1 MSPSNLEGI
10 TLGKYR
16 ILEPLGRGGMAQ
28 VYKAYHPQLDRYM
41 AVKIL
46 RSDLVESEEFLARF
60 RHEAHAVS
68 GLRHANIVQVF
79 DFDMQDDYYYMVMEL
94 LEGDTLRSLLNN
106 YRVRKQRMPLAE
118 IVRITKDVLSGLSYA
133 HGEGIIHRDIKP
145 ANIML
150 TKKGQAVLTDF
161 GIAQIV
167 GSTQHTVSGALMG
180 TLNYMAPEQG
190 LKGECDTRSDIYSLG
205 IVLYEML
212 TGYTPFDADTPLAI
226 LMKHLNDPLPLPT
239 QVDPT
244 LPLALEMIVLKA
256 LAKDPD
262 DRFQSADEMRKA
274 LENVEQNLSTDT
286 RPNVPPPGG
295 FSQQAVFS
303 GTSRKQITDHRFAD
317 ADTDAGIKPL
327 TNKPA
332 PRFDPEVDSPL
343 EGLFTTLTVSL
354 SKIPVFRISPVTAVF
369 GGIALYIFVNFVVVM
384 VDALS
389 SQDVMARAWP
399 VEIFLFASFLALIG
413 WGTQKWG
420 VMIPSGIVFGTG
432 IILTYCSLTGRWGD
446 WAFLW
451 VAELFFIWLSIFLP
465 VRIGQIPNAGPV
477 WARVFGVAVPVVSL
491 FLISI
496 IIFLSFVIASVS
508 PLFSQTGGLL

>member
-16 ILEPLGRGGMAQ
+16 VLEPLGRGGMAQ

-94 LEGDTLRSLLNN
+94 LEGNTLRALLND
-106 YRVRKQRMPLAE
+106 YRVRKQRMPLTE
-118 IVRITKDVLSGLSYA
+118 IVRILKDILSGLSYA

-190 LKGECDTRSDIYSLG
+190 LKGECDTRSDIYALG

-239 QVDPT
+239 QIDPA
-244 LPLALEMIVLKA
+244 LPVALEMIVLKA

-262 DRFQSADEMRKA
+262 DRFQSAEEMRKA
-274 LENVEQNLSTDT
+274 IENIEQNLSMDT

-303 GTSRKQITDHRFAD
+303 GTSRKQISDHRFAD
-317 ADTDAGIKPL
+317 ADTDAGIKPMGNA
-327 TNKPA
+327 TQFA
-332 PRFDPEVDSPL
+332 PEVDSPFDS
-343 EGLFTTLTVSL
+343 LFTTLTTSL
-354 SKIPVFRISPVTAVF
+354 SRIPVFRISPASAVF
-369 GGIALYIFVNFVVVM
+369 SGIALYIFVNFVIVM

-399 VEIFLFASFLALIG
+399 IEVFLFASFLALIG

-420 VMIPSGIVFGTG
+420 LMIPSGIVFGTG
-432 IILTYCSLTGRWGD
+432 IILAYCSLTGRWGD

-451 VAELFFIWLSIFLP
+451 VAELLFIWLSIFIP
-465 VRIGQIPNAGPV
+465 VRVGQTPNAGPV
-477 WARVFGVAVPVVSL
+477 WARVFGAAMPIVSL
-491 FLISI
+491 FCI
-496 IIFLSFVIASVS
+496 IMIIVLAFLVASLS
-508 PLFSQTGGLL
+508 PLFSQIGGLL

>member
-28 VYKAYHPQLDRYM
+28 VYKAYHPQLDRHV

-46 RSDLVESEEFLARF
+46 RSDLVESNEFLARF

-94 LEGDTLRSLLNN
+94 LEGDTLRTLLNN
-106 YRVRKQRMPLAE
+106 YRVRNQRVPLAE
-118 IVRITKDVLSGLSYA
+118 SVRILKDILSGLSYA
-133 HGEGIIHRDIKP
+133 HAEGIIHRDIKP

-150 TKKGQAVLTDF
+150 TKKEQAVLTDF

-167 GSTQHTVSGALMG
+167 GNTQHTSSGALMG

-190 LKGECDTRSDIYSLG
+190 FKGICDSRSDIYSLG

-244 LPLALEMIVLKA
+244 LPHSLETIVLKA

-262 DRFQSADEMRKA
+262 DRFQSAEEMSKA
-274 LENVEQNLSTDT
+274 LENIEKDLSREE
-286 RPNVPPPGG
+286 RPPVLPPGG

-303 GTSRKQITDHRFAD
+303 GTARRQITDHRFAD
-317 ADTDAGIKPL
+317 ADTDAGIKPIASAPSSEVQVDLHLEKLLYKL
-327 TNKPA
+327 TT
-332 PRFDPEVDSPL
+332 SL
-343 EGLFTTLTVSL
+343 EKLPHV
-354 SKIPVFRISPVTAVF
+354 RISPVSAVF
-369 GGIALYIFVNFVVVM
+369 GGIGLFLVVNFVVVT
-384 VDALS
+384 LS
-389 SQDVMARAWP
+389 VLTRGNIIAHAWP
-399 VEIFLFASFLALIG
+399 VEIFLVASFLAIIG
-413 WGTQKWG
+413 WGIQRCEL
-420 VMIPSGIVFGTG
+420 MIPSGIVFGNAL
-432 IILTYCSLTGRWGD
+432 ILAYCSLSGRWGD
-446 WAFLW
+446 WVFLW
-451 VAELFFIWLSIFLP
+451 MVELIFVWLSIFIP
-465 VRIGQIPNAGPV
+465 VQIRRIPKAGPV
-477 WARVFGVAVPVVSL
+477 WARIFGPAMTVLSLFCISVSL
-491 FLISI
+491 SLAFMVASINQFIS
-496 IIFLSFVIASVS
+496 
-508 PLFSQTGGLL
+508 

>member
-94 LEGDTLRSLLNN
+94 LEGNTLRALLND
-106 YRVRKQRMPLAE
+106 YRVRKQRMPLTE
-118 IVRITKDVLSGLSYA
+118 IVRILKDILSGLSYA

-239 QVDPT
+239 QVDPA
-244 LPLALEMIVLKA
+244 LPLTLEAIVLKA
-256 LAKDPD
+256 LAKDPN
-262 DRFQSADEMRKA
+262 DRFQSADEMRGA
-274 LENVEQNLSTDT
+274 IESAEQNLSTET
-286 RPNVPPPGG
+286 RSNVPPPGG

-303 GTSRKQITDHRFAD
+303 GTSRKQISDHRFAD
-317 ADTDAGIKPL
+317 ADTDAGIKPMGSA
-327 TNKPA
+327 TQFA
-332 PRFDPEVDSPL
+332 PEVDSPL
-343 EGLFTTLTVSL
+343 EGLVTTLTASL
-354 SKIPVFRISPVTAVF
+354 SKIPIFRISPASAVF
-369 GGIALYIFVNFVVVM
+369 GGIALYIFVNFIVVM
-384 VDALS
+384 ADALS
-389 SQDVMARAWP
+389 SQDVMARAWS

-420 VMIPSGIVFGTG
+420 LMIPSGIIFGTG
-432 IILTYCSLTGRWGD
+432 IILAYCSLTGRWGD

-451 VAELFFIWLSIFLP
+451 VAELLFIWLSIFIP
-465 VRIGQIPNAGPV
+465 VRVGQTPNAGPV
-477 WARVFGVAVPVVSL
+477 WARVFGVAMPIVSL
-491 FLISI
+491 FCI
-496 IIFLSFVIASVS
+496 IVIIVLAFLVASLS
-508 PLFSQTGGLL
+508 PLFSQIGGLL

>member
-94 LEGDTLRSLLNN
+94 LEGDTLRALLNN
-106 YRVRKQRMPLAE
+106 YRVQKQRIPLAE
-118 IVRITKDVLSGLSYA
+118 IAHILKDILSGLSYA

-161 GIAQIV
+161 GIAQII

-190 LKGECDTRSDIYSLG
+190 LKGECDSRSDIYSLG

-239 QVDPT
+239 QIDPA
-244 LPLALEMIVLKA
+244 LPIALEMIVLKA
-256 LAKDPD
+256 LEKDPD
-262 DRFQSADEMRKA
+262 DRFQSAEEMRKA
-274 LENVEQNLSTDT
+274 LENVEQNLSTDA

-317 ADTDAGIKPL
+317 ADTDAGIKPMGNA
-327 TNKPA
+327 TKFA
-332 PRFDPEVDSPL
+332 PEVDSPFDS
-343 EGLFTTLTVSL
+343 LFTTLTTSL
-354 SKIPVFRISPVTAVF
+354 SRIPVFRISPASAVF
-369 GGIALYIFVNFVVVM
+369 SGIALYIFVNFVIVM

-399 VEIFLFASFLALIG
+399 IEVFLFASFLALIG
-413 WGTQKWG
+413 WGTLKWG
-420 VMIPSGIVFGTG
+420 LMIPSGIVFGTG
-432 IILTYCSLTGRWGD
+432 IILAYCSLTGRWGD

-451 VAELFFIWLSIFLP
+451 VAELLFIWLSIFIP
-465 VRIGQIPNAGPV
+465 VRVGQTPNAGPV
-477 WARVFGVAVPVVSL
+477 WARVFGAAMPIVSL
-491 FLISI
+491 LCISV
-496 IIFLSFVIASVS
+496 IIFLSFIVASLS
-508 PLFSQTGGLL
+508 PLFSQIGGLL

>member
-41 AVKIL
+41 AIKIL
-46 RSDLVESEEFLARF
+46 RSDLVENDEFLTRF

-94 LEGDTLRSLLNN
+94 LEGDTLRALLND
-106 YRVRKQRMPLAE
+106 YRVRNQRMPLAE
-118 IVRITKDVLSGLSYA
+118 IVRIIKDVLSGLSYA
-133 HGEGIIHRDIKP
+133 HAEGIIHRDIKP

-150 TKKGQAVLTDF
+150 NKKGQAVLTDF
-161 GIAQIV
+161 GIAQII

-190 LKGECDTRSDIYSLG
+190 LKGECDNRSDIYSLG

-239 QVDPT
+239 QVDPA
-244 LPLALEMIVLKA
+244 LPIALEMIVLKA

-262 DRFQSADEMRKA
+262 DRFQSADEMSKA
-274 LENVEQNLSTDT
+274 LENARDNLSMDE
-286 RPNVPPPGG
+286 RPTVLPPGG

-317 ADTDAGIKPL
+317 ADTDMEIKPIGNASSSDL
-327 TNKPA
+327 EP
-332 PRFDPEVDSPL
+332 DS
-343 EGLFTTLTVSL
+343 
-354 SKIPVFRISPVTAVF
+354 VFRLRFYP
-369 GGIALYIFVNFVVVM
+369 
-384 VDALS
+384 
-389 SQDVMARAWP
+389 R
-399 VEIFLFASFLALIG
+399 
-413 WGTQKWG
+413 
-420 VMIPSGIVFGTG
+420 
-432 IILTYCSLTGRWGD
+432 
-446 WAFLW
+446 
-451 VAELFFIWLSIFLP
+451 
-465 VRIGQIPNAGPV
+465 
-477 WARVFGVAVPVVSL
+477 
-491 FLISI
+491 
-496 IIFLSFVIASVS
+496 
-508 PLFSQTGGLL
+508 

>member
-1 MSPSNLEGI
+1 MSPSNLEGM

-41 AVKIL
+41 AIKIL
-46 RSDLVESEEFLARF
+46 RSDLVESSEFLARF

-94 LEGDTLRSLLNN
+94 LEGDTLRTLLNN
-106 YRVRKQRMPLAE
+106 YRIRNQRMPLTE
-118 IVRITKDVLSGLSYA
+118 TVRIMKDVLNGLSYA
-133 HGEGIIHRDIKP
+133 HTEGIIHRDLKP

-167 GSTQHTVSGALMG
+167 GNTQHTVSGALMG

-190 LKGECDTRSDIYSLG
+190 FEGKCDSRSDIYSLG

-239 QVDPT
+239 QVDPA
-244 LPLALEMIVLKA
+244 LPRSLEAIVLKA

-262 DRFQSADEMRKA
+262 DRFQSAEEMSKA
-274 LENVEQNLSTDT
+274 LEGIDKDLSREE
-286 RPNVPPPGG
+286 RPMVLPPGG
-295 FSQQAVFS
+295 FPQQAVLS
-303 GTSRKQITDHRFAD
+303 GTARKQITDHRFAD
-317 ADTDAGIKPL
+317 ADTDAGIKPIGSTPTSEIQVDLHLERFIHKL
-327 TNKPA
+327 TN
-332 PRFDPEVDSPL
+332 SL
-343 EGLFTTLTVSL
+343 EKF
-354 SKIPVFRISPVTAVF
+354 PVVRMSPVSAVF
-369 GGIALYIFVNFVVVM
+369 GGIALYIIINFVIVM
-384 VDALS
+384 LTVIS
-389 SQDVMARAWP
+389 RQNIIGYAWP
-399 VEIFLFASFLALIG
+399 VEVFLFASFLAMIG

-420 VMIPSGIVFGTG
+420 LMIPSGIVFGTAL
-432 IILTYCSLTGRWGD
+432 ILTYCQLTGRWED
-446 WAFLW
+446 CAFLW
-451 VAELFFIWLSIFLP
+451 MAELFFIWLSIFIP
-465 VRIGQIPNAGPV
+465 VQIGQIPNAGPV
-477 WARVFGVAVPVVSL
+477 WARNFGPAMTILCL
-491 FLISI
+491 FCISI
-496 IIFLSFVIASVS
+496 TLFLSFMVASINQFIS
-508 PLFSQTGGLL
+508 

>member
-1 MSPSNLEGI
+1 M

-28 VYKAYHPQLDRYM
+28 VYKAYHPPLDRYV

-46 RSDLVESEEFLARF
+46 RSDLVESSEFLARF
-60 RHEAHAVS
+60 RSEAHAVS

-94 LEGDTLRSLLNN
+94 LEGDTLRTLLNN
-106 YRVRKQRMPLAE
+106 YRVRNQRMPL
-118 IVRITKDVLSGLSYA
+118 IQVVSILKDALSGLAYA
-133 HGEGIIHRDIKP
+133 HAEGIIHRDLKP

-150 TKKGQAVLTDF
+150 TKKGQAVLSDF

-190 LKGECDTRSDIYSLG
+190 FAGTCDRRSDIYSLG

-239 QVDPT
+239 QVDPE
-244 LPLALEMIVLKA
+244 LPPSFEAIVLKA

-262 DRFQSADEMRKA
+262 DRFQSAEEMSRA
-274 LENVEQNLSTDT
+274 LEGIEKDLSAEERHT
-286 RPNVPPPGG
+286 VLPPGG

-317 ADTDAGIKPL
+317 ADTDTGIKPIGSAPTSEVQIDLHLERSLHKL
-327 TNKPA
+327 TT
-332 PRFDPEVDSPL
+332 SL
-343 EGLFTTLTVSL
+343 EGLPFV
-354 SKIPVFRISPVTAVF
+354 RISVVSGVF
-369 GGIALYIFVNFVVVM
+369 GGIGLFLIVNFLIFM
-384 VDALS
+384 FSAISNQNL
-389 SQDVMARAWP
+389 MAYAWTAE
-399 VEIFLFASFLALIG
+399 VFLVASFLAIIG
-413 WGTQKWG
+413 WATEKWA
-420 VMIPSGIVFGTG
+420 VMIPSGIIFGTAL
-432 IILTYCSLTGRWGD
+432 ILAYCALTGRWGD
-446 WAFLW
+446 WTFLW
-451 VAELFFIWLSIFLP
+451 VVELFVIWISIFIP
-465 VRIGQIPNAGPV
+465 IQVSRIPEAGPV
-477 WARVFGVAVPVVSL
+477 WTRIFGPAMTLLSLLCISFNL
-491 FLISI
+491 FLAFMVASINQFISW
-496 IIFLSFVIASVS
+496 F
-508 PLFSQTGGLL
+508 GGLS

>member
-28 VYKAYHPQLDRYM
+28 VYKAYHPQLDRYV

-46 RSDLVESEEFLARF
+46 RSDLVESNEFLARF
-60 RHEAHAVS
+60 RSEAHAVS

-94 LEGDTLRSLLNN
+94 LEGDTLRTLLNN
-106 YRVRKQRMPLAE
+106 YRVRNQRMPLTE
-118 IVRITKDVLSGLSYA
+118 IVRILKDVLSGLSYA
-133 HGEGIIHRDIKP
+133 HAEEIIHRDLKP

-167 GSTQHTVSGALMG
+167 GNTQHTVSGALMG

-190 LKGECDTRSDIYSLG
+190 LKGICDSRSDIYSLG

-239 QVDPT
+239 QVDPA
-244 LPLALEMIVLKA
+244 LPSSLEMIVLKA

-262 DRFQSADEMRKA
+262 DRFQSADEMSSA
-274 LENVEQNLSTDT
+274 LESVEKNLSVEE
-286 RPNVPPPGG
+286 RPTVLPPGG
-295 FSQQAVFS
+295 FPQQAVFS
-303 GTSRKQITDHRFAD
+303 GTARRQITDHRFAD
-317 ADTDAGIKPL
+317 ADTDAGIKPIGEAPSSEVHIDLHLDKHLYKL
-327 TNKPA
+327 TT
-332 PRFDPEVDSPL
+332 SL
-343 EGLFTTLTVSL
+343 EKLPFV
-354 SKIPVFRISPVTAVF
+354 RISPVAGIF
-369 GGIALYIFVNFVVVM
+369 GGIGLYLVVNFIVVM
-384 VDALS
+384 LGVVS
-389 SQDVMARAWP
+389 RQNIMAYAWP
-399 VEIFLFASFLALIG
+399 VEIFLFASFLAIIG
-413 WGTQKWG
+413 WGTEKWG
-420 VMIPSGIVFGTG
+420 LMIPSGIVFGTAL
-432 IILTYCSLTGRWGD
+432 ILAYCAVTGRWGD

-451 VAELFFIWLSIFLP
+451 MAELLFIWLSIFIP
-465 VRIGQIPNAGPV
+465 VQIGRIPNAGPI
-477 WARVFGVAVPVVSL
+477 WARTFGPAMTILSL
-491 FLISI
+491 LCISVTV
-496 IIFLSFVIASVS
+496 FLSFLVASINHFIS
-508 PLFSQTGGLL
+508 

>member
-1 MSPSNLEGI
+1 MSPSNLEGM

-41 AVKIL
+41 AIKIL
-46 RSDLVESEEFLARF
+46 RSDLVESNEFLARF

-94 LEGDTLRSLLNN
+94 LEGDTLRTLLNN
-106 YRVRKQRMPLAE
+106 YRVRNQRMPLTE
-118 IVRITKDVLSGLSYA
+118 IVRIMKDAMNGLSYA
-133 HGEGIIHRDIKP
+133 HGEGIIHRDLKP

-161 GIAQIV
+161 GIAQIM
-167 GSTQHTVSGALMG
+167 GNTQHTVSGALMG

-190 LKGECDTRSDIYSLG
+190 FEGKCDSRSDIYSLG

-239 QVDPT
+239 QVDPA
-244 LPLALEMIVLKA
+244 LPPSLEAIVLKA

-262 DRFQSADEMRKA
+262 DRFQNAEEMSKA
-274 LENVEQNLSTDT
+274 LESLEKDLSKEE
-286 RPNVPPPGG
+286 RPTVLPPGG

-303 GTSRKQITDHRFAD
+303 GTARRQITDHRFAD
-317 ADTDAGIKPL
+317 ADTDAGLKPIG
-327 TNKPA
+327 TTP
-332 PRFDPEVDSPL
+332 PTEVEVDLHIKNFLHKLTTSL
-343 EGLFTTLTVSL
+343 EKF
-354 SKIPVFRISPVTAVF
+354 PVVRMSPVSSVF
-369 GGIALYIFVNFVVVM
+369 GGIALYLIVNFIVVL
-384 VDALS
+384 LS
-389 SQDVMARAWP
+389 VISGQNIMGYAWP
-399 VEIFLFASFLALIG
+399 VEIFLFASFLAIVG

-420 VMIPSGIVFGTG
+420 LMIPSGIVFGNAL
-432 IILTYCSLTGRWGD
+432 ILAYCALTGRWGD

-451 VAELFFIWLSIFLP
+451 MAELFFIWLSIFIP
-465 VRIGQIPNAGPV
+465 VQISRIPNAGPV
-477 WARVFGVAVPVVSL
+477 WARTFGPGMTILSL
-491 FLISI
+491 VCISVI
-496 IIFLSFVIASVS
+496 LFLSFMVASINQFIS
-508 PLFSQTGGLL
+508 

>member
-94 LEGDTLRSLLNN
+94 LEGDTLRALLND

-118 IVRITKDVLSGLSYA
+118 IVRIMKDVLSGLSHA

-239 QVDPT
+239 QVDPA
-244 LPLALEMIVLKA
+244 LPIALEMIVLKA

-262 DRFQSADEMRKA
+262 DRFQSAEEMSKA
-274 LENVEQNLSTDT
+274 IENVEQDLSTDT
-286 RPNVPPPGG
+286 RSNVPPPGG

-303 GTSRKQITDHRFAD
+303 GTSRKQISDHRFAD
-317 ADTDAGIKPL
+317 ADTDAGIKL
-327 TNKPA
+327 TGHVTQFN
-332 PRFDPEVDSPL
+332 PEVDSPL
-343 EGLFTTLTVSL
+343 EGLVTTLTASL
-354 SKIPVFRISPVTAVF
+354 SRIPIFRISPASAVF
-369 GGIALYIFVNFVVVM
+369 GGIALYIFVNFIVVM

-389 SQDVMARAWP
+389 SRDVMARAWP
-399 VEIFLFASFLALIG
+399 VEVFLFASFLALIG

-420 VMIPSGIVFGTG
+420 LMIPSGIIFGTG
-432 IILTYCSLTGRWGD
+432 IILAYCSLTGRWED

-451 VAELFFIWLSIFLP
+451 VAELLFIWLSIFIP
-465 VRIGQIPNAGPV
+465 VRVGQTPNAGPV
-477 WARVFGVAVPVVSL
+477 WARVFGAAMPIMSL
-491 FLISI
+491 LCISV
-496 IIFLSFVIASVS
+496 IIFLAFIVTSLA
-508 PLFSQTGGLL
+508 PLLSQIGGLL